1 MSYGFEMMFKQCVSK
16 EEAFNIALSTTN
28 EYFNQAKKV
37 IQENIY
43 YFPSIQRGGNSE
55 YKLADE
61 WFLVKLFS
69 LNFVWWEDKKLL
81 GLSND
86 SNLLKPFFDT
96 SFYFQNST
104 DQDYALSEWDETICV
119 FKKMKTKVQ
128 KATEDELFEIGKEYN
143 DWFTLEDIQEDV
155 EYYRKTLLYDIIY
168 NELRLNS
175 WLYDKEDKE
184 FEQFTLCG
192 INSMEKRLKANTI
205 LEEVKKKL

>member
-86 SNLLKPFFDT
+86 SNLFKPFFDT